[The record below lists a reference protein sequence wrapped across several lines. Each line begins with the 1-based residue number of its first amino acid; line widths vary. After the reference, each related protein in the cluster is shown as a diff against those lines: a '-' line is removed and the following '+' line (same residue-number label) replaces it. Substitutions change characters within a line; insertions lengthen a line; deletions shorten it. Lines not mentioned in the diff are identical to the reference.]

1 MKNLGSTLPYG
12 KKKYIIIYFNR
23 VISANV
29 ESQISVQLIHL
40 QQRIGKEYV
49 TALRFHRHKNI

>member
-1 MKNLGSTLPYG
+1 MA
-12 KKKYIIIYFNR
+12 KKYIIIYFNR

-49 TALRFHRHKNI
+49 TALRYYRHKNI